1 MPIVGYSESGDEVFY
16 TVAVKQGD
24 QEVVEQIPAKQ
35 LLGTRP
41 TLVELYEYKNDVT
54 IETRIER
61 RIEKMTTFPKR
72 MQMMI
77 VDYFEVGHI
86 DVGMQLIEN
95 IFGLGKKPP
104 FPLLLGLVN
113 TILQPKAKFDRK
125 ELQRTHWLHCK
136 RAHAILMDVLSLYGP
151 EIYYPIW
158 NQFKYFKLISSAL
171 AKLEDDDNYSELDT
185 LELSKYSDFWDF
197 TNGLLNNGTKNLESK
212 CCRLVLDFFVNIL
225 QIDLK
230 ARLDDESRVKQSI
243 FYKTVKLVNIKSY
256 LNILFK
262 KFPSRDE
269 NLFHLSGHILNM
281 LITLSHFEKTDIVNQ
296 VYSKFKGMDAES
308 CQQLMQAITY
318 PTFLIEIC
326 DKALADTNV
335 SQVEQQNLH
344 FRSTHHKP
352 LHLEKVLFYVLR
364 TLPISKTLADIY
376 RHVTIVS
383 KYCMCV
389 FSTASI
395 SQKRESAEANS
406 AFDQEQLLLLVTCQN
421 EALDGWEISLEN
433 AIENCTVYDLEIIE
447 KIRWAIKLTRLT
459 ITEYL

>member
-1 MPIVGYSESGDEVFY
+1 MPIVGYSESGGEVFY
-16 TVAVKQGD
+16 TVVIKQGD
-24 QEVVEQIPAKQ
+24 QEVVEQISAKQ

-61 RIEKMTTFPKR
+61 RIEKVATFPKR

-77 VDYFEVGHI
+77 IDYFEVGHI

-113 TILQPKAKFDRK
+113 TILQPKSKFDRK
-125 ELQRTHWLHCK
+125 ELQRTHWLHS
-136 RAHAILMDVLSLYGP
+136 H
-151 EIYYPIW
+151 
-158 NQFKYFKLISSAL
+158 
-171 AKLEDDDNYSELDT
+171 AKLENDDNYSELDT
-185 LELSKYSDFWDF
+185 HELSNYSDFWDF
-197 TNGLLNNGTKNLESK
+197 TNRLLNHGTKNLESK
-212 CCRLVLDFFVNIL
+212 CRRLVLDFFVNIL

-230 ARLDDESRVKQSI
+230 ARLDDVSSVKQSI
-243 FYKTVKLVNIKSY
+243 FYKTVKLVNIKTY
-256 LNILFK
+256 LKILFK

-269 NLFHLSGHILNM
+269 NIFHLSGHLLNM
-281 LITLSHFEKTDIVNQ
+281 LITLSYFEKTDIVNQ
-296 VYSKFKGMDAES
+296 VYSKFQEMNAES
-308 CQQLMQAITY
+308 CQQLMQVIKY
-318 PTFLIEIC
+318 PTFLIELC
-326 DKALADTNV
+326 DRALADTDVSLVEPQNV
-335 SQVEQQNLH
+335 N
-344 FRSTHHKP
+344 FRNTPHKP
-352 LHLEKVLFYVLR
+352 LHLEKVLFYVLK
-364 TLPISKTLADIY
+364 TLPISKTLAGIY

-421 EALDGWEISLEN
+421 QVLDDWEISLEQ
-433 AIENCTVYDLEIIE
+433 IMGNCSIYDLEIVE